1 MSLFDLPLQTSL
13 SYLQKL
19 AEQSLSLWDVP
30 EDARVRLINVS
41 ENTTYLVEASQG
53 YQAILRIHRENYHT
67 LRAIESELAW
77 LEALGREKVIKT
89 PGYFLGRNGRAIQLG
104 NTDGLNNARF
114 MVLFHFVDGD
124 APDESVDMVYG
135 FQELGA
141 IAARCHDHAISWVK
155 PTHFERLTWDADAV
169 FGPAA
174 TWGNWRDAPLGD
186 RDIAEVLEEVEETV
200 CARLAA
206 FGKAPERFNLI
217 HADMRLANLLVGQ
230 EGTRLIDFDDC
241 GHGWFLY
248 DFAASI
254 SFIED
259 DPRIPTFKAA
269 WVRGYRSVRG
279 LSAEDEAEIET
290 FIMFRRMALLA
301 WIGSHIQAPEPQQMA
316 PNFASITAQIGKL
329 YLKRHQ
335 KC

>member
-1 MSLFDLPLQTSL
+1 
-13 SYLQKL
+13 
-19 AEQSLSLWDVP
+19 
-30 EDARVRLINVS
+30 
-41 ENTTYLVEASQG
+41 
-53 YQAILRIHRENYHT
+53 
-67 LRAIESELAW
+67 
-77 LEALGREKVIKT
+77 
-89 PGYFLGRNGRAIQLG
+89 
-104 NTDGLNNARF
+104 
-114 MVLFHFVDGD
+114 
-124 APDESVDMVYG
+124 
-135 FQELGA
+135 
-141 IAARCHDHAISWVK
+141 
-155 PTHFERLTWDADAV
+155 
-169 FGPAA
+169 
-174 TWGNWRDAPLGD
+174 
-186 RDIAEVLEEVEETV
+186 
-200 CARLAA
+200 
-206 FGKAPERFNLI
+206 
-217 HADMRLANLLVGQ
+217 MRLANSLVGQ
-230 EGTRLIDFDDC
+230 EGRRLIDFDVC

-259 DPRIPTFKAA
+259 DPRIPTFKAV